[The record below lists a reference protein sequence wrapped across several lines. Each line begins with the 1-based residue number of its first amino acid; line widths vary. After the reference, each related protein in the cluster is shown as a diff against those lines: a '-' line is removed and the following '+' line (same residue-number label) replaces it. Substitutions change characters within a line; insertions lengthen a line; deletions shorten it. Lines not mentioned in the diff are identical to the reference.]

1 MHAPVRLSS
10 SKIGQNKDERG
21 KMPLSS
27 IKTGHFKDEESRR
40 LAFAPLTVP
49 ICAKPSDGKVGTTG
63 VHPS

>member
-1 MHAPVRLSS
+1 
-10 SKIGQNKDERG
+10 
-21 KMPLSS
+21 MPLSS